1 KGYRLYSEHFYR
13 LLGEKERP
21 SEVPAAPSGSLEI
34 LNAAIRK
41 KNELFFHRWRPANWT
56 YLLGFRKQE
65 QGQNAVEIPKFDP
78 LIAEWEAR
86 IAKLRDLKHQD
97 PATVKEVSELK
108 TFNVQRSTFNV
119 QSSPV
124 SPQPIP
130 TFEIADGFEASLWAE

>member
-1 KGYRLYSEHFYR
+1 LSYGYDR
-13 LLGEKERP
+13 
-21 SEVPAAPSGSLEI
+21 AATEITINLFSSSVWGSDLALIESAKI
-34 LNAAIRK
+34 LNSAIRK

-97 PATVKEVSELK
+97 LATVKEVSELT

-119 QSSPV
+119 QRSPV

-130 TFEIADGFEASLWAE
+130 TFEIAD